1 MIHSQIADFLEET
14 LQEALI
20 DGVLSDDDAR
30 AGVILQ
36 GPLQGDPDPD
46 AARISVTIHEN
57 DPDVV
62 YKSGTSGMSDAWEDE
77 VAEIECGG
85 SITMKRRFTVKA
97 RCLLVDTAES
107 LSDARRIAATVRSRI
122 EAALINANFNGL
134 SDESG
139 EFVSKG
145 VLSEGIKGEMIQAGG
160 PGSYDYHIKF
170 RFQVET
176 TKGVTP

>member
-20 DGVLSDDDAR
+20 DGVLSGDDAR

-107 LSDARRIAATVRSRI
+107 LSDARRIAATLRSRI

-134 SDESG
+134 SDGSG

-145 VLSEGIKGEMIQAGG
+145 VLSDSLKGEMIQAGG